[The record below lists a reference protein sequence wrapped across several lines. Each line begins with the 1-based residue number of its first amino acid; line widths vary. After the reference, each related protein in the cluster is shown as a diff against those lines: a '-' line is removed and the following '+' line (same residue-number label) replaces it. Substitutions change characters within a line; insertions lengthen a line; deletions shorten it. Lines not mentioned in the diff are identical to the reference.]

1 MLIIQPIL
9 LLKNIQMNNFKRAAI
24 TIMMAIF
31 VVSTSWSQ
39 KFGHINSQQ
48 LLVESPLVKEADGEI
63 TAYQNTLIKKGEA
76 MVKKFEGEYETYV
89 KDRDAGILSQIQIQ
103 QRESAL
109 QATQQSIQKYEQE
122 VQQKL
127 AMKREELY
135 KPILDKVKVAIDNL
149 GKSGEYTMIFDTSTN
164 GLLFAMEGED
174 LLAKVK
180 ANLGW

>member
-1 MLIIQPIL
+1 
-9 LLKNIQMNNFKRAAI
+9 MNNSKKAI
-24 TIMMAIF
+24 LTMMMAIL
-31 VVSTSWSQ
+31 VVATSWAQ

-48 LLVESPLVKEADGEI
+48 LLVESPLVKTADTQI
-63 TAYQNTLIKKGEA
+63 TEYQTTLISKGEA
-76 MVKKFEGEYETYV
+76 MVKKFEGEYEAYA
-89 KDRDAGILSQIQIQ
+89 KDREEGILSQIQIQ

-109 QATQQSIQKYEQE
+109 QASQQAIQKYEQE

-135 KPILDKVKVAIDNL
+135 KPILDKVKVAIDEL

-180 ANLGW
+180 AKLGW

>member
-1 MLIIQPIL
+1 MLNTKKVIITAVIAL
-9 LLKNIQMNNFKRAAI
+9 FII
-24 TIMMAIF
+24 
-31 VVSTSWSQ
+31 STSWAQ

-48 LLVESPLVKEADGEI
+48 LLVESPLVKDADKKI
-63 TAYQNTLIKKGEA
+63 TDFQNTLIAKGES
-76 MVKKFEGEYETYV
+76 MVKKFETEYETYV
-89 KDRDAGILSQIQIQ
+89 KDREAGILSQIQMQ
-103 QRESAL
+103 QRESGL

-127 AMKREELY
+127 AIKREELY

>member
-1 MLIIQPIL
+1 MKNSKKTIIT
-9 LLKNIQMNNFKRAAI
+9 M
-24 TIMMAIF
+24 MMALFI
-31 VVSTSWSQ
+31 VATSWSQ
-39 KFGHINSQQ
+39 KFGHINSQ
-48 LLVESPLVKEADGEI
+48 LLLIESPLVKEADLKI
-63 TAYQNTLIKKGEA
+63 TEYQNTLITKGEV
-76 MVKKFEGEYETYV
+76 MVKKFESEYDAYM
-89 KDRDAGILSQIQIQ
+89 KDRKEEILNQIQIQ

-109 QATQQSIQKYEQE
+109 QATQQAIQKYEQE

-180 ANLGW
+180 VDLGW

>member
-1 MLIIQPIL
+1 MKNSKKAIIT
-9 LLKNIQMNNFKRAAI
+9 MV
-24 TIMMAIF
+24 MALF
-31 VVSTSWSQ
+31 VVATSWSQ

-48 LLVESPLVKEADGEI
+48 LLVESPLVKEADLQI
-63 TAYQNTLIKKGEA
+63 TAYQNTLISKGEG
-76 MVKKFEGEYETYV
+76 MVKKFEGEYEAYMA
-89 KDRDAGILSQIQIQ
+89 DRKAEILNQIQIQ

-109 QATQQSIQKYEQE
+109 QATQQSIQLYEQE

-135 KPILDKVKVAIDNL
+135 KPILDKVKVAIDKL

-164 GLLFAMEGED
+164 GLLFAMESED

-180 ANLGW
+180 ADLGW

>member
-1 MLIIQPIL
+1 
-9 LLKNIQMNNFKRAAI
+9 MNNSKKAI
-24 TIMMAIF
+24 ITVMMAVL
-31 VVSTSWSQ
+31 VVATSWAQ

-48 LLVESPLVKEADGEI
+48 LLVESPLVKVADAQI
-63 TAYQNTLIKKGEA
+63 TEYQNTLVSKGET
-76 MVKKFEGEYETYV
+76 MVKKFEGEYEAYA
-89 KDRDAGILSQIQIQ
+89 KDREAGILSQIQIQ

-109 QATQQSIQKYEQE
+109 QASQQSIQKYEQE

-135 KPILDKVKVAIDNL
+135 KPILDKVKVAIDEM
-149 GKSGEYTMIFDTSTN
+149 GKSGGYTMIFDTSTN

-180 ANLGW
+180 AKLGW

>member
-1 MLIIQPIL
+1 MLNTKKAIITAVIAL
-9 LLKNIQMNNFKRAAI
+9 FII
-24 TIMMAIF
+24 
-31 VVSTSWSQ
+31 STSWAQ
-39 KFGHINSQQ
+39 KIGHINSQQ
-48 LLVESPLVKEADGEI
+48 LLVESPLVKDADKKI
-63 TAYQNTLIKKGEA
+63 TDFQNTLIAKGES
-76 MVKKFEGEYETYV
+76 MVKKFETEYETYV
-89 KDRDAGILSQIQIQ
+89 KDREAGILSQIQMQ
-103 QRESAL
+103 QRESGL

-127 AMKREELY
+127 AIKREELY

>member
-1 MLIIQPIL
+1 MV
-9 LLKNIQMNNFKRAAI
+9 
-24 TIMMAIF
+24 MALF
-31 VVSTSWSQ
+31 VVATSWSQ

-48 LLVESPLVKEADGEI
+48 LLVESPLVKAADLQI
-63 TAYQNTLIKKGEA
+63 TEYQKTLITKGEG
-76 MVKKFEGEYETYV
+76 MVKKFEGEYAAYV
-89 KDRDAGILSQIQIQ
+89 ADREAEILNQIQIQ

-149 GKSGEYTMIFDTSTN
+149 GKTGEYTMIFDTSTN

-174 LLAKVK
+174 LLARVK
-180 ANLGW
+180 ADLGW

>member
-1 MLIIQPIL
+1 M
-9 LLKNIQMNNFKRAAI
+9 KNFKRATI
-24 TIMMAIF
+24 TIMMAVFI
-31 VVSTSWSQ
+31 VSTSWSQ

-48 LLVESPLVKEADGEI
+48 LLVESPLVKEADKKI
-63 TAYQNTLIKKGEA
+63 TEYQNTLIKKGEV
-76 MVKKFEGEYETYV
+76 MVKKFEGEYDTYV
-89 KDRDAGILSQIQIQ
+89 KDRDAGTLSQIQVQ
-103 QRESAL
+103 QRESGL

-135 KPILDKVKVAIDNL
+135 KPILDKVKVTIDNL

-180 ANLGW
+180 TTLGW